1 MRPVGEG
8 LPHDGVGQVD
18 EPLPR
23 QLAEL
28 LLVWQ
33 VLGAGLVARRLLQ
46 DLLDAEALVLGQG
59 QVPDAVGVHELLGA
73 LNEGTQVVDG
83 VVLVGGQVCVALDG
97 QEGIATENVS
107 QLVGTYTSRLERY
120 LAANMVAVT
129 YYRAL
134 ASRISTIVL
143 SSLLITHVPINL
155 RFSRHS
161 WIDDGEQRNYVSL

>member
-1 MRPVGEG
+1 MHDRRRSHQPLLTRYGGRHGEALQYLRIDVDAKLLLLHQPLVPPLDDVVRPVGEG

-83 VVLVGGQVCVALDG
+83 VVLVGGQVRVALDG
-97 QEGIATENVS
+97 QEGIAT
-107 QLVGTYTSRLERY
+107 
-120 LAANMVAVT
+120 
-129 YYRAL
+129 
-134 ASRISTIVL
+134 
-143 SSLLITHVPINL
+143 
-155 RFSRHS
+155 
-161 WIDDGEQRNYVSL
+161 